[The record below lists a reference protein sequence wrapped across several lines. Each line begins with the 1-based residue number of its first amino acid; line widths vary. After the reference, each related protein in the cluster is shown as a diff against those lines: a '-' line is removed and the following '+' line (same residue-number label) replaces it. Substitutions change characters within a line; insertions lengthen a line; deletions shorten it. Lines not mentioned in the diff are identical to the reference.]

1 MLRTP
6 YSVRTKP
13 HSAGLQISGVREE
26 FARHRGLGA
35 ALLASL
41 APARL
46 WTNRN
51 CSFQLNKK
59 GQRRCPIG
67 GWGTIQGP
75 RAACAGSWPS
85 NHAEA
90 AQFFPEQAARGCSCR
105 AAERA
110 PAVASPAGGPGLD
123 AGTGDSAYGANFVLW
138 SQLPLLSGTGA
149 DEIQGGGCFAEM
161 NQCRV
166 TTGGD
171 LRFVTL
177 LAARRLPLAACR
189 LPGTK
194 LCNSFARCL
203 WICRFADMICELLCS
218 AWFVS
223 KTAIHMQMSRCARM
237 CTRRLHRG
245 AAFSSGSMVTTWCR
259 RQESK
264 LLLHTQQCS
273 RYSSLVC
280 GELHDTRHQGTCSS
294 KGIHQSITD
303 FLCAIP
309 VRGLCQ
315 LHASAAHCPGTPSL
329 SHQLDR

>member
-90 AQFFPEQAARGCSCR
+90 AQFFPEQAIRGCSCR
-105 AAERA
+105 AAE
-110 PAVASPAGGPGLD
+110 L
-123 AGTGDSAYGANFVLW
+123 
-138 SQLPLLSGTGA
+138 Q
-149 DEIQGGGCFAEM
+149 
-161 NQCRV
+161 
-166 TTGGD
+166 
-171 LRFVTL
+171 
-177 LAARRLPLAACR
+177 
-189 LPGTK
+189 
-194 LCNSFARCL
+194 
-203 WICRFADMICELLCS
+203 
-218 AWFVS
+218 
-223 KTAIHMQMSRCARM
+223 
-237 CTRRLHRG
+237 
-245 AAFSSGSMVTTWCR
+245 
-259 RQESK
+259 
-264 LLLHTQQCS
+264 
-273 RYSSLVC
+273 
-280 GELHDTRHQGTCSS
+280 
-294 KGIHQSITD
+294 
-303 FLCAIP
+303 
-309 VRGLCQ
+309 RGLPPLQALQAVQALTQEQATAQMALISFCGASFHCCQ
-315 LHASAAHCPGTPSL
+315 VPGPMKSRGEGAL
-329 SHQLDR
+329 PR